1 MLYLPCT
8 ARSVLP
14 ARRKLLII
22 AGMPSPLAIHEWSPS
37 QTDAGATAP
46 IAILV
51 HGITGWWRTWWRVG
65 PVLAQRGFRVV
76 AVDLPGHGDS
86 PPIDGIATAETL
98 ASDLGAALDAL
109 GVPPVDLLLGH
120 SLGAAVCMEL
130 AHRRTGITRRLVL
143 EDPPGQTRADDLE
156 FQDGLEREVHAAR
169 TDPDVEVR
177 RSLAENP
184 AWVEEDARQDVE
196 GRARCDLEGILASLR
211 ANTGVRATK
220 LAATLDMPT
229 LYLIADERRSVLG
242 AERPRLIRS
251 LPARSDLVEFASGHV
266 IHRDRFEA
274 YVASILRW
282 LEAA

>member
-1 MLYLPCT
+1 MHG
-8 ARSVLP
+8 ARS
-14 ARRKLLII
+14 RR
-22 AGMPSPLAIHEWSPS
+22 P
-37 QTDAGATAP
+37 
-46 IAILV
+46 
-51 HGITGWWRTWWRVG
+51 
-65 PVLAQRGFRVV
+65 
-76 AVDLPGHGDS
+76 
-86 PPIDGIATAETL
+86 GIA
-98 ASDLGAALDAL
+98 
-109 GVPPVDLLLGH
+109 
-120 SLGAAVCMEL
+120 
-130 AHRRTGITRRLVL
+130 RRLVL

-156 FQDGLEREVHAAR
+156 FQAGLEREVHAAR
-169 TDPDVEVR
+169 TDPEAEVR
-177 RSLAENP
+177 RALAENP
-184 AWVEEDARQDVE
+184 TWVEGDARQDVE